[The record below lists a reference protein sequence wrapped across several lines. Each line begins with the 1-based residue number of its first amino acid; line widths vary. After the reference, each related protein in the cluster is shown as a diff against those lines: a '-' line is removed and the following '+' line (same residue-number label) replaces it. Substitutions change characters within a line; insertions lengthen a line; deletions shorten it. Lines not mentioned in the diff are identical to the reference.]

1 MTHIDFGDM
10 RLKGISMENITL
22 TVKGMTCMGCVRSV
36 KAVLEPL
43 AGVSSVEVKLEDGL
57 VSIAFD
63 PAQVQVVQLKA
74 AIDDAGYEVVA

>member
-1 MTHIDFGDM
+1 
-10 RLKGISMENITL
+10 MEKITL

-43 AGVSSVEVKLEDGL
+43 AGVAGVDITLDGGL
-57 VSIAFD
+57 VAVEFD
-63 PAQVQVVQLKA
+63 PTQVQIDQLKT

>member
-1 MTHIDFGDM
+1 
-10 RLKGISMENITL
+10 MENITL

-43 AGVSSVEVKLEDGL
+43 PGVAKVDVKLEDGL
-57 VSIAFD
+57 VAIEFD
-63 PAQVQVVQLKA
+63 PAQVGTEQLKA

>member
-1 MTHIDFGDM
+1 LEKI
-10 RLKGISMENITL
+10 MENITL

-43 AGVSSVEVKLEDGL
+43 PGVASVDVTLDGGL
-57 VSIAFD
+57 VAIGFD
-63 PAQVQVVQLKA
+63 PAQVQVAQLKA